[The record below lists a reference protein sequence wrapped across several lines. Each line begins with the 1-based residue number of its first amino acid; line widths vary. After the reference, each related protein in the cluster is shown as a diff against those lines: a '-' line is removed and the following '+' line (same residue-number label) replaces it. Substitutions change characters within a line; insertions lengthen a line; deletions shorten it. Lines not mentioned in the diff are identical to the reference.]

1 MFWIS
6 NFFTRITN
14 YSYENNLFL
23 AFLRRGVIT
32 LLPKSVFF
40 IGECL
45 RTMILELAK
54 NKKKTGMDFEK
65 AFDLVSLAFIN
76 KIMLYLGFGDWLVKW
91 ANTEMFDILF
101 FSMGGGLFRSQQ

>member
-1 MFWIS
+1 
-6 NFFTRITN
+6 
-14 YSYENNLFL
+14 
-23 AFLRRGVIT
+23 
-32 LLPKSVFF
+32 
-40 IGECL
+40 
-45 RTMILELAK
+45 
-54 NKKKTGMDFEK
+54 MDFEK